1 MLEASRV
8 SESQASPSTD
18 KSDDGMGGTE
28 LLEAVLD
35 GNPPAEGGPSWE
47 DASSGE
53 KRDRVIYVIGKA
65 LLAAGKA
72 IVLVVAALFSAVFG
86 LASKQNPRKK

>member
-1 MLEASRV
+1 MSEAAKAPEV
-8 SESQASPSTD
+8 QANLDTC
-18 KSDDGMGGTE
+18 KSNRGMGGTD

-47 DASSGE
+47 NASSGE
-53 KRDRVIYVIGKA
+53 KRDRVIYVIGRA
-65 LLAAGKA
+65 LLATGKA
-72 IVLVVAALFSAVFG
+72 IVLVIAALFSAVFG

>member
-1 MLEASRV
+1 MSEAAKAPEVQTNPDTR
-8 SESQASPSTD
+8 
-18 KSDDGMGGTE
+18 KSNGVGGTE

-47 DASSGE
+47 NASSGE
-53 KRDRVIYVIGKA
+53 KRDRVIYVIGRA
-65 LLAAGKA
+65 LLATGKA
-72 IVLVVAALFSAVFG
+72 IVLVIAALFSTVFG

>member
-1 MLEASRV
+1 MTETSKI
-8 SESQASPSTD
+8 SEVQSDRSDS
-18 KSDDGMGGTE
+18 KSNGKMSGTE
-28 LLEAVLD
+28 LFEAVLN

-47 DASSGE
+47 EASSGE
-53 KRDRVIYVIGKA
+53 KRDRVIYVIGRA

-72 IVLVVAALFSAVFG
+72 IVLVIAALFSAVFG